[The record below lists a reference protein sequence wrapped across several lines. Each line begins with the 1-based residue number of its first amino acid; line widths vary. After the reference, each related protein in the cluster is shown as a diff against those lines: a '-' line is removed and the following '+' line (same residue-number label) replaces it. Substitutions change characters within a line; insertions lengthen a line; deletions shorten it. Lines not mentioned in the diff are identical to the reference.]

1 MHMPST
7 RALCAMAFDHG
18 EEFDPGQLPAPSL
31 LEELALAASARPI
44 MPGPS
49 YSERRRRRE
58 RRARHALASVPEWF
72 SAEDLLIAPWESVH
86 AEPV

>member
-7 RALCAMAFDHG
+7 RALCAMAFDRG
-18 EEFDPGQLPAPSL
+18 EEFDPGQLPPPSL
-31 LEELALAASARPI
+31 LEELALGASARPI
-44 MPGPS
+44 THGLS

-58 RRARHALASVPEWF
+58 RGARYALASVPEWF